1 MQNELDAAGL
11 NVDILGINDIGL
23 EDGNGLITMGRD
35 LPWLQAVPEEDVWES
50 WGIAYRDV
58 VIVDENN
65 EVLAIYNL
73 TEHNLGDA
81 TNYAELY
88 ALFESAAVP

>member
-11 NVDILGINDIGL
+11 NVDILGVNDVGL
-23 EDGNGLITMGRD
+23 EDGNGFITMGRD
-35 LPWLQAVPEEDVWES
+35 LPWLQAVPEEDVWET
-50 WGIAYRDV
+50 WGIGYRDV
-58 VIVDENN
+58 VILDENN
-65 EVLAIYNL
+65 VVLAIYNL

-88 ALFESAAVP
+88 ALFESAASP